1 MKKTVIVF
9 LLFCTFAAAAVFVR
23 PVKYGAVRAVDT
35 VLAGISEKQE
45 LIEQNA
51 VLSARCDELEDKIC
65 SERKVF
71 SENSELKKLMGIK
84 LPGDKLTA
92 RVLNGNLKTRSAPFA
107 VSKGAADGVSEGRCA
122 VFSGGLAGV
131 VTACGNTW
139 AEITPLASADF
150 SLSVT
155 DCANGQVYLLKKN
168 RLMYVSAQD
177 NAAVGDIIATS
188 GMSDSVPGG
197 LKVGR
202 ISDIKK
208 KNGGNVIVTIEPY
221 VDVKELQYVII
232 PL

>member
-139 AEITPLASADF
+139 A
-150 SLSVT
+150 
-155 DCANGQVYLLKKN
+155 
-168 RLMYVSAQD
+168 
-177 NAAVGDIIATS
+177 
-188 GMSDSVPGG
+188 
-197 LKVGR
+197 
-202 ISDIKK
+202 
-208 KNGGNVIVTIEPY
+208 
-221 VDVKELQYVII
+221 
-232 PL
+232 

>member
-1 MKKTVIVF
+1 MKKAIIAF
-9 LLFCTFAAAAVFVR
+9 LLFCILTAAAIAVK
-23 PVKYGAVRAVDT
+23 PVKYSAAKALDT
-35 VLAGISEKQE
+35 ALAAIGEKRE
-45 LIEQNA
+45 LLEQNA
-51 VLSARCDELEDKIC
+51 ALSARCNELEDKIS

-92 RVLNGNLKTRSAPFA
+92 RVLSGGLKIRSAPFA
-107 VSKGAADGVSEGRCA
+107 VSKGTADGVREGQCA

-131 VTACGNTW
+131 VTACGEAW
-139 AEITPLASADF
+139 AEVTPVLSGSFA
-150 SLSVT
+150 LSVT

-177 NAAVGDIIATS
+177 NASVGDVIATS
-188 GMSDSVPGG
+188 GMSDSIPGG
-197 LKVGR
+197 LKVGK

-208 KNGGNVIVTIEPY
+208 KNGGNAIVMVEPY